1 MIEKKGELFKSV
13 TNVILSTR
21 RMTENEKD
29 REFVEYVVK
38 MLVDKPEDVK
48 VERKIDEMGVLITLD
63 VNPQDMGMVIGREGM
78 TAKALRTLLRVIGA
92 RNNARV
98 NLKINEPEGS
108 TRPPREPRENR
119 ENREPRDNRESS
131 DGEDRGTVNDIPP
144 REPEAPAEKRS
155 LDDVMNDIQ
164 I

>member
-1 MIEKKGELFKSV
+1 
-13 TNVILSTR
+13 
-21 RMTENEKD
+21 MTD
-29 REFVEYVVK
+29 SARDQEFIEYVVK
-38 MLVDKPEDVK
+38 MLVDNPDDVK

-63 VNPQDMGMVIGREGM
+63 VNAKDMGMVIGREGM

-108 TRPPREPRENR
+108 ERGRRE
-119 ENREPRDNRESS
+119 
-131 DGEDRGTVNDIPP
+131 
-144 REPEAPAEKRS
+144 EAPKEAVSTPPQDVAPRT
-155 LDDVMNDIQ
+155 LDDVMNDIK

>member
-1 MIEKKGELFKSV
+1 MEQERDQQFI
-13 TNVILSTR
+13 
-21 RMTENEKD
+21 
-29 REFVEYVVK
+29 EYVVK
-38 MLVDKPEDVK
+38 MLVDKPEAVK

-63 VNPQDMGMVIGREGM
+63 VHPEDMGMVIGREGM

-108 TRPPREPRENR
+108 ERPRRERTERPATVAQ
-119 ENREPRDNRESS
+119 ES
-131 DGEDRGTVNDIPP
+131 DTEAAAPGEKFDHYEQP
-144 REPEAPAEKRS
+144 AAEKRS
-155 LDDVMNDIQ
+155 LDDVMNDIN

>member
-1 MIEKKGELFKSV
+1 M
-13 TNVILSTR
+13 TDNV
-21 RMTENEKD
+21 KD
-29 REFVEYVVK
+29 RDFIEYAVK
-38 MLVDKPEDVK
+38 MLVDNPDDVK

-63 VNPQDMGMVIGREGM
+63 VNPNDMGMVIGREGM

-108 TRPPREPRENR
+108 ERPPREPRESR
-119 ENREPRDNRESS
+119 EYREVRE
-131 DGEDRGTVNDIPP
+131 V
-144 REPEAPAEKRS
+144 EPAPAPSVEEKKAEKKT

>member
-1 MIEKKGELFKSV
+1 M
-13 TNVILSTR
+13 TDNV
-21 RMTENEKD
+21 KD
-29 REFVEYVVK
+29 RDFIEYAVK
-38 MLVDKPEDVK
+38 MLVDNPDDVK

-63 VNPQDMGMVIGREGM
+63 VNPKDMGMVIGREGM

-108 TRPPREPRENR
+108 ERPPREPREHTSFSA
-119 ENREPRDNRESS
+119 PIAS
-131 DGEDRGTVNDIPP
+131 
-144 REPEAPAEKRS
+144 EASKPVEEKKT

>member
-1 MIEKKGELFKSV
+1 M
-13 TNVILSTR
+13 TDNV
-21 RMTENEKD
+21 KD
-29 REFVEYVVK
+29 RDFIEYAVK
-38 MLVDKPEDVK
+38 MLVDNPDDVK

-63 VNPQDMGMVIGREGM
+63 VNPKDMGMVIGREGM

-108 TRPPREPRENR
+108 ERPPREPRSETH
-119 ENREPRDNRESS
+119 ESS
-131 DGEDRGTVNDIPP
+131 YSAPVAS
-144 REPEAPAEKRS
+144 APAAPEEKKT

>member
-1 MIEKKGELFKSV
+1 MAEVE
-13 TNVILSTR
+13 R
-21 RMTENEKD
+21 D
-29 REFVEYVVK
+29 QEFIEYVVK
-38 MLVDKPEDVK
+38 MLVDKPESVK

-63 VNPQDMGMVIGREGM
+63 VDPADMGMVIGREGM

-108 TRPPREPRENR
+108 ERPPRQPREPREHR
-119 ENREPRDNRESS
+119 EPSVENRQVADETTSA
-131 DGEDRGTVNDIPP
+131 
-144 REPEAPAEKRS
+144 APAETFDHYEQPAAEKRS
-155 LDDVMNDIQ
+155 LDDVMNDIK

>member
-1 MIEKKGELFKSV
+1 
-13 TNVILSTR
+13 
-21 RMTENEKD
+21 MTDAMKD
-29 REFVEYVVK
+29 KEFIEYVVR
-38 MLVDKPEDVK
+38 MLVDNPDDVK

-63 VNPQDMGMVIGREGM
+63 VNPKDMGMVIGREGM

-108 TRPPREPRENR
+108 DRLVREHRE
-119 ENREPRDNRESS
+119 EP
-131 DGEDRGTVNDIPP
+131 TV
-144 REPEAPAEKRS
+144 PAEHPVEERRS
-155 LDDVMNDIQ
+155 LDDVMNDIR